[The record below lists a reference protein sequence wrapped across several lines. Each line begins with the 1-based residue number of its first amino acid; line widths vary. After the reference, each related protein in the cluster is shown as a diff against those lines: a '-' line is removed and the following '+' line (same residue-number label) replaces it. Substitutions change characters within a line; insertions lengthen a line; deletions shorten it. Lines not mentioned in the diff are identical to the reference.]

1 MFASAELGH
10 SLSKEHYK
18 TAADTLRQKLLN
30 MQFQLKERGDFPLII
45 LLGGVP
51 TAGRGQVANL
61 LLEWMD
67 PRHIATHAFAAPNDE
82 ERARPPYW
90 RYWRVLPPKG
100 KMAML
105 FGGWYSGPMWE
116 QLTSNP
122 DSVSYEHEVGKIIHL
137 EKMLSD
143 EGALILKFWLHL
155 PKEQLKKRLKKLAN
169 DPRTAWRFDESDL
182 WFLDHYDEVMASQQ
196 DLLLRTNLADAPWR
210 VIESTDERYRN
221 ITIATHIVE
230 AISHHL
236 ERESVR
242 QKRVD
247 AAPLMPSIDGVRLL
261 DKLALDADLDKAQ
274 YSEQLEVL
282 QGRLNGL
289 TRHPDFKQ
297 HSVVCV
303 FEGMD
308 AAGKGGA
315 IRRITAALDA
325 RQYRTVP
332 IAAPTEEERAQP
344 YLWRFWRHL
353 PPHGQ
358 ITLFDRSWYGRVLV
372 ERVEGF
378 ASRADWMRAYGEIN
392 DFEAQISTANVIV
405 VKFWLAISNEE
416 QLRRFKERESIEYK
430 RFKIT
435 EEDWRNREKWDAYI
449 EAGSDLIERT
459 STQVAPWHL
468 VGANNKYH
476 ARLEV
481 LRHLC
486 ERIEAA
492 LAATAKK
499 RKNSSK

>member
-1 MFASAELGH
+1 MFAAAELGH
-10 SLSKEHYK
+10 KLDKEQYK
-18 TAADTLRQKLLN
+18 QAADQLRQQLLTI
-30 MQFQLKERGDFPLII
+30 QFQLKERGDFPVII

-67 PRHIATHAFAAPNDE
+67 PRHIATHAFGPPTDE
-82 ERARPPYW
+82 EQARPPFW

-100 KMAML
+100 QMAIL
-105 FGGWYSGPMWE
+105 FGGWYSGPMWNE
-116 QLTSNP
+116 LHLQPGSAE
-122 DSVSYEHEVGKIIHL
+122 YEHELLKIVRL
-137 EKMLSD
+137 EKMLAD
-143 EGALILKFWLHL
+143 EGALVLKFWLHL
-155 PKEQLKKRLKKLAN
+155 PQEQLKKRLKKLSG
-169 DPRTAWRFDESDL
+169 DERTAWRVDESDQ
-182 WFLDHYDEVMASQQ
+182 WFLEHYEAIMRSQQ
-196 DLLLRTNLADAPWR
+196 DLLQRTNLADAPWR
-210 VIESTDERYRN
+210 VIESSDERYRD
-221 ITIATHIVE
+221 ITVGTHILQ
-230 AISHHL
+230 AIQHHM

-261 DKLALDADLDKAQ
+261 DKIALDSDLDKAR
-274 YSEQLEVL
+274 YTEELEAL
-282 QGRLNGL
+282 QGRLYRL
-289 TRHPDFKQ
+289 TREPAFAK

-325 RQYRTVP
+325 RQYRTIP

-372 ERVEGF
+372 ERIEGF

-392 DFEAQISTANVIV
+392 DFEAQISAANVIV

-416 QLRRFKERESIEYK
+416 QLRRFKEREAIEYK

-435 EEDWRNREKWDAYI
+435 AEDWRNREKWDAYI

-459 STQVAPWHL
+459 GTALAPWE
-468 VGANNKYH
+468 VIGANNKYH
-476 ARLEV
+476 ARLAV

-492 LAATAKK
+492 IAPHKSKK
-499 RKNSSK
+499 K

>member
-1 MFASAELGH
+1 MFAAAELGH
-10 SLSKEHYK
+10 VLDKEQYK
-18 TAADTLRQKLLN
+18 IAADQLRQQLLTI
-30 MQFQLKERGDFPLII
+30 QYQLKDRADFPVVI

-67 PRHIATHAFAAPNDE
+67 PRLIATHAFSAPNDE

-100 KMAML
+100 KMAIL
-105 FGGWYSGPMWE
+105 FGGWYSGPMWD
-116 QLTSNP
+116 QLTSQP
-122 DSVSYEHEVGKIIHL
+122 DSVQYEHELGKIIRL
-137 EKMLSD
+137 ETMLAD
-143 EGALILKFWLHL
+143 EGALVLKFWLHL
-155 PKEQLKKRLKKLAN
+155 PKEQLKKRLKKYAN
-169 DPRTAWRFDESDL
+169 DPLTSWRFDETDL

-196 DLLLRTNLADAPWR
+196 DLLQRTNLADAPWR
-210 VIESTDERYRN
+210 VIESSDERYRD
-221 ITIATHIVE
+221 IAVGTHILE
-230 AISHHL
+230 AITHHM
-236 ERESVR
+236 ERTSVR
-242 QKRVD
+242 QKRVN

-261 DKLALDADLDKAQ
+261 DRLPLDADLSKES
-274 YSEQLEVL
+274 YNEQLEEL

-289 TRHPDFKQ
+289 TRHPDFKKY
-297 HSVVCV
+297 SVVCV

-325 RQYRTVP
+325 RQYRTIP

-344 YLWRFWRHL
+344 YLWRFWRHI

-372 ERVEGF
+372 ERVEDF

-392 DFEAQISTANVIV
+392 DFEAQISLANVIV
-405 VKFWLAISNEE
+405 VKFWLAISSEE
-416 QLRRFKERESIEYK
+416 QLRRFKEREEIEYK

-435 EEDWRNREKWDAYI
+435 DEDWRNREKWDAYI

-459 STQVAPWHL
+459 STAIAPWHM
-468 VGANNKYH
+468 VGANNKYY

-492 LAATAKK
+492 LGPQKAGKK
-499 RKNSSK
+499 RKAT

>member
-1 MFASAELGH
+1 MFAAAELGH
-10 SLSKEHYK
+10 TLDKAQYK
-18 TAADTLRQKLLN
+18 IAAEQLREKLLTV
-30 MQFQLKERGDFPLII
+30 QYQLKDRAEFPVVI

-67 PRHIATHAFAAPNDE
+67 PRHISTQAFALPTDE
-82 ERARPPYW
+82 EAARPPYW

-100 KMAML
+100 KMAIL
-105 FGGWYSGPMWE
+105 FGAWYSGPMWD
-116 QLTSNP
+116 QLKTQP
-122 DSVSYEHEVGKIIHL
+122 DSVHYEHELSKINRL
-137 EKMLSD
+137 EKMLAD
-143 EGALILKFWLHL
+143 EGVLVLKFWLHL
-155 PKEQLKKRLKKLAN
+155 SKDQLKKQLKTLAK
-169 DPRTAWRFDESDL
+169 DPLTAWRYDDSDL
-182 WFLDHYDEVMASQQ
+182 WFLDHYDEIILKQQ
-196 DLLLRTNLADAPWR
+196 DLLQRSSTADAPWR
-210 VIESTDERYRN
+210 VIESADERYRD
-221 ITIATHIVE
+221 ITVSTHILH
-230 AISHHL
+230 AIEQHL
-236 ERESVR
+236 ERTSVK

-247 AAPLMPSIDGVRLL
+247 AAPLLPSIDGIRLL
-261 DKLALDADLDKAQ
+261 DTLALDQTCSKEEYLVEL
-274 YSEQLEVL
+274 EQL

-289 TRHPDFKQ
+289 TRHPDFRKQ
-297 HSVVCV
+297 SVVCV

-372 ERVEGF
+372 ERVESF

-416 QLRRFKERESIEYK
+416 QLRRFKEREAIEYK

-435 EEDWRNREKWDAYI
+435 DEDWRNRDKWDAYI

-459 STQVAPWHL
+459 STTVAPWHL

-486 ERIEAA
+486 ERLEAA
-492 LAATAKK
+492 LEKTPQKNKK
-499 RKNSSK
+499 QK